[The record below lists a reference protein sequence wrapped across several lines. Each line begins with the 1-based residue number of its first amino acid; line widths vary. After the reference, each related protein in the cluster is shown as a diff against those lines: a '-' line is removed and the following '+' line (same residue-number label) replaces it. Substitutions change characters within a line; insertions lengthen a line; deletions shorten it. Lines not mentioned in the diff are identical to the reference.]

1 MTFRSGYAIIITEK
15 EKGRKKM
22 TKKFLENASWLDFG
36 NKVSKIQG
44 RHNYQVSICRALK
57 IVTVGYKT
65 AMRERGLSCPT
76 ISEIKNLK
84 LLWAAFTYKKDL
96 LILLKALQEQNY
108 QIRWI

>member
-1 MTFRSGYAIIITEK
+1 
-15 EKGRKKM
+15 M
-22 TKKFLENASWLDFG
+22 TKEFLENASWFDFG

-57 IVTVGYKT
+57 TVTVGYKT
-65 AMRERGLSCPT
+65 AMREIGLSCPT

-96 LILLKALQEQNY
+96 LVLLKALQEQNY